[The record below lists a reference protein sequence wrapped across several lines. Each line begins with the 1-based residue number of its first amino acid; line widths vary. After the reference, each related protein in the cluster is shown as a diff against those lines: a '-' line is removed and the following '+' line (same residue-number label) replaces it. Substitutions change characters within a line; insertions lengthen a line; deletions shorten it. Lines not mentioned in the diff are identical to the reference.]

1 MIFLGD
7 ASEEAS
13 VICRTLQ
20 GSAHIEEDFM
30 ERTNTEMYRI
40 SFGPGETEKPCEGK
54 HSYIIYCLYFQI
66 LLYFHIL
73 KTFKIAQPIRLF

>member
-54 HSYIIYCLYFQI
+54 HSYIILYIVNIFKYYYI
-66 LLYFHIL
+66 IFSYFKNI
-73 KTFKIAQPIRLF
+73 

>member
-40 SFGPGETEKPCEGK
+40 SFGPGETEKPCD
-54 HSYIIYCLYFQI
+54 C
-66 LLYFHIL
+66 LLY
-73 KTFKIAQPIRLF
+73 TSPSPRDRG

>member
-1 MIFLGD
+1 MVLYDMIFLGD

-54 HSYIIYCLYFQI
+54 HSYNFIYILKYYIIICLYS
-66 LLYFHIL
+66 YFKNI
-73 KTFKIAQPIRLF
+73 